1 MLRNY
6 FLLILI
12 IPLLPGFSWGFF
24 AHQNI
29 NKLAVFTLPPGMIR
43 FYKNNIQYITEH
55 AVDPDKRR
63 YADTAE
69 APRHYIDTDRYGISP
84 FDSLPK
90 KWKEASEKY
99 SEKVLYEN
107 GIVPWQ
113 IERTYYSLIKAFRER
128 DSLGI
133 LKLSAD
139 LGHYVS
145 DAHVPLHTTENY
157 NGQLTGQVGIHGFWE
172 SRLPELFH
180 EEYDFLVGPAV
191 YLNNPLDEAWKIVM
205 GAQSNKDSV
214 LLIEARLSRT
224 FPSDRKFTY
233 SERNGRVEK
242 QYSEEYSRAF
252 HIALN
257 GMVEKQM
264 RSSILKTAG
273 FWYSAWVDAGQ
284 PNLKGLHKKAISS
297 EETASLDKVKKL
309 YEQGKILGREEN

>member
-1 MLRNY
+1 MHRNY
-6 FLLILI
+6 FLLTLV
-12 IPLLPGFSWGFF
+12 IPHLLGYSWGFF

-29 NKLAVFTLPPGMIR
+29 NRLAVFTLPSGMIR
-43 FYKNNIQYITEH
+43 FYKNNIQFITEH

-69 APRHYIDTDRYGISP
+69 ASRHFIDTDRYGITP
-84 FDSLPK
+84 FDSIPK

-113 IERTYYSLIKAFRER
+113 IERTYYSLINAFRER

-133 LKLSAD
+133 LRLSAD

-180 EEYDFLVGPAV
+180 EEYDFLVGPAE
-191 YLNNPLDEAWKIVM
+191 YLNNPLDESWKIVK

-214 LLIEARLSRT
+214 LLIEARLSKT
-224 FPSDRKFTY
+224 FRSDRKFTY
-233 SERNGRVEK
+233 SERNGRLEK
-242 QYSEEYSRAF
+242 QYSEEYSRAY
-252 HIALN
+252 HIALD
-257 GMVEKQM
+257 GMVERQM
-264 RSSILKTAG
+264 RSSIMKTAG
-273 FWYSAWVDAGQ
+273 FWYSAWIDAGQ
-284 PNLKGLHKKAISS
+284 PKLKGLDKKEISS
-297 EETASLDKVKKL
+297 EEAAGLEKEKKL
-309 YEQGKILGREEN
+309 YEQGKILGREDN